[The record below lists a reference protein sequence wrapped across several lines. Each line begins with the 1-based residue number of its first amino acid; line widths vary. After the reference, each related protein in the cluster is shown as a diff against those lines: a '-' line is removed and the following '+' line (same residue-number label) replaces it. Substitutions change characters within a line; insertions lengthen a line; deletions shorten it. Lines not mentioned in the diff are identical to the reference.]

1 MDLYR
6 LVLFVRKK
14 IWLLML
20 FMLIGG
26 ISAAVCE
33 SFTSK
38 IVYKAETSLYVIG
51 NNDVYLSTNDVQLG
65 RELIGDFKSL
75 LLSRRVLMPVINEIN
90 KDISYTDLSKA
101 VTVDYKDDSN
111 LVSMIVVWPDI
122 NQVVDI
128 ANKVSRSFKTQAEF
142 IMGGQVVNL
151 IDDAVRPK
159 KPVPSNRL
167 LYILI
172 GTFSG
177 AFLALA
183 AIYIIELN
191 DTTIFYPEELED
203 SLGLDVL
210 AVIPRHSLK

>member
-1 MDLYR
+1 
-6 LVLFVRKK
+6 
-14 IWLLML
+14 
-20 FMLIGG
+20 
-26 ISAAVCE
+26 
-33 SFTSK
+33 
-38 IVYKAETSLYVIG
+38 
-51 NNDVYLSTNDVQLG
+51 
-65 RELIGDFKSL
+65 
-75 LLSRRVLMPVINEIN
+75 MPVINEIN

-111 LVSMIVVWPDI
+111 LVSIIVVWPDI